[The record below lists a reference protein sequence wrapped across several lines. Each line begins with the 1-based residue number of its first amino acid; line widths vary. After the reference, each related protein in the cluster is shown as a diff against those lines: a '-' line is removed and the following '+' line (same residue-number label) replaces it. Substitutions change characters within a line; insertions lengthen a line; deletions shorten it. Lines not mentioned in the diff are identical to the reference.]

1 MNLRH
6 GNSCWVAAFSS
17 LHSQHEVL
25 LLLRLLISTRF
36 KLRSGFK
43 PNVISFKLYVSKH
56 IRTKIEIFAVG
67 ISKTVNFGGFTARL
81 WVEPIVY
88 LRAYFTCRAI
98 FIARTIVAYVEFSA
112 HHLRRL
118 PTFDKMPAL
127 LSKYQLGHQN
137 FMSVNHGQ
145 KILLSAPNIPYQS
158 YISNLSQLHIK
169 V

>member
-1 MNLRH
+1 MV
-6 GNSCWVAAFSS
+6 SWWASAFRSV
-17 LHSQHEVL
+17 HNQHEVL

-43 PNVISFKLYVSKH
+43 PNVVSLNFTFRSIYPCQNRNSCSRYKQSGEFRRLYVP
-56 IRTKIEIFAVG
+56 VM
-67 ISKTVNFGGFTARL
+67 GGAY
-81 WVEPIVY
+81 IVY
-88 LRAYFTCRAI
+88 LRAFFTFRAI
-98 FIARTIVAYVEFSA
+98 NATHHCIAYVEFSA

-137 FMSVNHGQ
+137 FMSVIHGQ
-145 KILLSAPNIPYQS
+145 RIVLSVPNIPYQS
-158 YISNLSQLHIK
+158 YISNLSQPHIK